1 MALICSCIL
10 IRNNLINVDVC
21 SRGDGYGRYPRLI
34 VVNVKCDDTGGQ
46 VDDGVL
52 CHLKAIH
59 TSQKNATFLN
69 LNISKMIWSN
79 ELSF

>member
-52 CHLKAIH
+52 CHLQAIH
-59 TSQKNATFLN
+59 IGGQGRQFNQNNS
-69 LNISKMIWSN
+69 
-79 ELSF
+79 